1 MKKKLRDSAKIVGA
15 IFWFC
20 FLGNFVIFACK
31 VVGLVNNKQTKLC
44 LCCY

>member
-20 FLGNFVIFACK
+20 AFGTISGFVF
-31 VVGLVNNKQTKLC
+31 
-44 LCCY
+44 